1 MLLSYSL
8 LLISYSLFSLLKNIP
23 SWLKLLIKITATAA
37 CIWYV
42 IKKIDW
48 GLSWHLLQHSNKWWL
63 IIALVLVAASKIVS
77 SFRLN
82 IYFNNIGI
90 YLKVKNQ
97 LQLYWL
103 GMFYNL
109 FLPGGI
115 GGDAYK
121 VIQLKKKYVDITA
134 KKIGA
139 AVLLDRLSGVI
150 ALGILAVGFYWL
162 VFKDDYYATLLLIAI
177 LPGLIVYYF
186 AINKIFPSF
195 RAGFYPVLFF
205 GFLVQLLQVVAVY
218 FIMFSTNTGG
228 HSSELQLLFL
238 LSSVATMLPITI
250 GPFGARQAVF
260 LWGAAQFNL
269 NATEAVY
276 ISLLFDLMQML
287 VALIGARW
295 MYKSYEL

>member
-1 MLLSYSL
+1 M
-8 LLISYSLFSLLKNIP
+8 FKNIP
-23 SWLKLLIKITATAA
+23 SWLKLLIKIIVTAA
-37 CIWYV
+37 CLWYV

-48 GLSWHLLQHSNKWWL
+48 DLSWHLLQQSNKLWL
-63 IIALVLVAASKIVS
+63 MIALVLVAASKVVS

-82 IYFNNIGI
+82 IYFNNINI
-90 YLKVKNQ
+90 YLKIKNQ

-121 VIQLKKKYVDITA
+121 VILLNKKYAAVPA

-139 AVLLDRLSGVI
+139 AVLLDRLSGVV

-162 VFKDDYYATLLLIAI
+162 VFRGENYSTWLLMAI
-177 LPGLIVYYF
+177 LPGLVVYYF

-195 RAGFYPVLFF
+195 KAGFYRVLSL
-205 GFLVQLLQVVAVY
+205 GFLVQLLQVVSVY
-218 FIMFSTNTGG
+218 CIMISTNVGG
-228 HSSELQLLFL
+228 HYSELQLLFL
-238 LSSVATMLPITI
+238 VSSIANMLPVTF

-260 LWGAAQFNL
+260 LWGATQFNL

-295 MYKSYEL
+295 MYKNALDTSS

>member
-1 MLLSYSL
+1 M
-8 LLISYSLFSLLKNIP
+8 FKNVP
-23 SWLKLLIKITATAA
+23 AWLKLVIKIIVTAA
-37 CIWYV
+37 CLWYV

-48 GLSWHLLQHSNKWWL
+48 TLSWHLLQQSTKWWL
-63 IIALVLVAASKIVS
+63 MIALVLVAVSKVVS

-90 YLKVKNQ
+90 FLKIKNQ

-121 VIQLKKKYVDITA
+121 VILLNKKYADVPA

-139 AVLLDRLSGVI
+139 AVLLDRLSGVV

-162 VFKDDYYATLLLIAI
+162 VFRGDNYSTLLLIAI

-195 RAGFYPVLFF
+195 KAGFYPVLSL

-218 FIMFSTNTGG
+218 CIMFSTDTGG
-228 HSSELQLLFL
+228 HFSELQLLFL

-260 LWGAAQFNL
+260 LWGAKQFNL
-269 NATEAVY
+269 NITEAVY

-287 VALIGARW
+287 VALIGGRW
-295 MYKSYEL
+295 MYKNALEE

>member
-1 MLLSYSL
+1 M
-8 LLISYSLFSLLKNIP
+8 
-23 SWLKLLIKITATAA
+23 
-37 CIWYV
+37 
-42 IKKIDW
+42 
-48 GLSWHLLQHSNKWWL
+48 
-63 IIALVLVAASKIVS
+63 ALVLVAASKIVS

-90 YLKVKNQ
+90 YLKIKNQ

-121 VIQLKKKYVDITA
+121 VILLNKKYTDIPA

-139 AVLLDRLSGVI
+139 AVLLDRLSGVV
-150 ALGILAVGFYWL
+150 ALGVLAVGFYWL
-162 VFKDDYYATLLLIAI
+162 VFKGDNYSTWLLIAI
-177 LPGLIVYYF
+177 LPGLVMYYF
-186 AINKIFPSF
+186 ITNNIFPSF
-195 RAGFYPVLFF
+195 KKGFLSVLLL
-205 GFLVQLLQVVAVY
+205 GFLVQLLQVIAVY
-218 FIMFSTNTGG
+218 CIMFSTNTGG
-228 HSSELQLLFL
+228 HFSELQLLFL
-238 LSSVATMLPITI
+238 LSSIANMLPVTI

-260 LWGAAQFNL
+260 LWGATQFNL

-287 VALIGARW
+287 VALIGGRW
-295 MYKSYEL
+295 MYKNALEK